1 MMFLF
6 VAILVAGYPVAASWA
21 APHGRRQLWL
31 TAIAT
36 LLLIAIAGVLL
47 GRHYAVPS
55 VLRLLLYAVALTGP
69 IVLVPTTMLSFIK
82 GTRSTSAT
90 ALPTAVLG
98 ACLGIVAG
106 FVIVVFGLRVW

>member
-6 VAILVAGYPVAASWA
+6 VLILVAGYAVAASWVT
-21 APHGRRQLWL
+21 PHGLSRLWL

-36 LLLIAIAGVLL
+36 LLLIVVAGVLL

-55 VLRLLLYAVALTGP
+55 LARLLLHTVTLTGP
-69 IVLVPTTMLSFIK
+69 IVFVPTTMLSFTI
-82 GTRSTSAT
+82 GTRSTLAS

-98 ACLGIVAG
+98 ACLGFVCG
-106 FVIVVFGLRVW
+106 FVMVVFGLRVW

>member
-6 VAILVAGYPVAASWA
+6 VVILVAGYAVAASWA
-21 APHGRRQLWL
+21 APHGPSRLWL
-31 TAIAT
+31 TAMAT
-36 LLLIAIAGVLL
+36 LLLIAVAGVLL

-55 VLRLLLYAVALTGP
+55 LSRLLLYTVALTGP
-69 IVLVPTTMLSFIK
+69 IVFVPTTMLSFTT
-82 GTRSTSAT
+82 GTRSTLAT

-98 ACLGIVAG
+98 ACLGFVCG